1 MPKFKYTAMDAKGRE
16 VQEIIDAESQAKA
29 VAGIRERGLFP
40 TTVTEVGGGS
50 KAAAAKSA
58 SSSAAPA
65 PAAAAGA
72 PGRAVGPA
80 AAVTKKGGLQ
90 TELRVPRF
98 LVNLFRPK
106 VGLKTLMVFSRQF
119 ATLHSAGLPLL
130 RGLHILQKQEPNS
143 TMRNAISTMAES
155 VENGSTF
162 AEAVAQHPRIFDFF
176 FVNMVR
182 AGEASGAL
190 ETVLTR
196 LAEHMEKSQKIRNKI
211 KGAMVYPVVVLIIA
225 MVILG
230 VLMVFVIPKFKE
242 IFADMLGD
250 TPLPLLTRFVL
261 NISET
266 VTQKGLY
273 VIGAIAGLV
282 ILVKMLAKTRAGS
295 EMLDRFKLSAPIFG
309 NLLRKSAIAQFTS
322 TLGTL
327 LTGGVPML
335 SALNIVRD
343 IAGNKVLI
351 RAIQQVHDSVKEGET
366 VAGPL
371 EASGVFPSM
380 VVSMIQVGEE
390 TGALPD
396 MLMRI
401 ASNYEDE
408 VDTAVDALTSIIEP
422 ILIIF
427 LAVIVGTIVIAMFMP
442 LISIVG
448 NLSG

>member
-16 VQEIIDAESQAKA
+16 VQEVIEAESQAKA

-40 TTVTEVGGGS
+40 TMVTEVGGGGN
-50 KAAAAKSA
+50 AAAKPAATSGA
-58 SSSAAPA
+58 ASSAAA
-65 PAAAAGA
+65 PAGA
-72 PGRAVGPA
+72 PVRAGGPPA
-80 AAVTKKGGLQ
+80 AVPKKGMQMEMKLPG
-90 TELRVPRF
+90 F
-98 LVNLFRPK
+98 LANLFKPN
-106 VGLKTLMVFSRQF
+106 VNLKTLMVFSRQF

-143 TMRNAISTMAES
+143 TMRNAITAMAES

-211 KGAMVYPVVVLIIA
+211 KGAMVYPVVVLVIA

-242 IFADMLGD
+242 IFSDMLGD
-250 TPLPLLTRFVL
+250 TPLPILTRFVL
-261 NISET
+261 NVSEA
-266 VTQKGLY
+266 VTQQGIY
-273 VIGAIAGLV
+273 VIGAIAALV
-282 ILVKMLAKTRAGS
+282 IAIKMLAKTKVGS
-295 EMLDRFKLSAPIFG
+295 ELLDRLKLSAPIFG
-309 NLLRKSAIAQFTS
+309 DLMRKSAIAQFTS

-408 VDTAVDALTSIIEP
+408 VDTAVDAMTSIIEP

>member
-1 MPKFKYTAMDAKGRE
+1 M
-16 VQEIIDAESQAKA
+16 
-29 VAGIRERGLFP
+29 
-40 TTVTEVGGGS
+40 
-50 KAAAAKSA
+50 
-58 SSSAAPA
+58 
-65 PAAAAGA
+65 
-72 PGRAVGPA
+72 
-80 AAVTKKGGLQ
+80 
-90 TELRVPRF
+90 PRF
-98 LVNLFRPK
+98 LVNLFQPK
-106 VGLKTLMVFSRQF
+106 VNLKTLMVFSRQF

-143 TMRNAISTMAES
+143 AMRNAITAMAES

-196 LAEHMEKSQKIRNKI
+196 LAEHMEKSSKIRNKI

-225 MVILG
+225 IVILG

-242 IFADMLGD
+242 IFSDMLGD
-250 TPLPLLTRFVL
+250 QPLPILTQFVL

-266 VTQKGLY
+266 VTQHGLY
-273 VIGAIAGLV
+273 VLGAIVALV
-282 ILVKMLAKTRAGS
+282 IAIKMLAKTGKGA
-295 EMLDRFKLSAPIFG
+295 EILDRFKLSAPVFG
-309 NLLRKSAIAQFTS
+309 NLMRKSAIAQFTS

-408 VDTAVDALTSIIEP
+408 VDTAVDAMTSVIEP

-427 LAVIVGTIVIAMFMP
+427 LAVVVGTIVIAMFMP